1 MVWGKRRRN
10 LWDDMRRMQD
20 EMDSL
25 FDRVLQKDPWFEEDT
40 EYPMLS
46 GGGSGA
52 LSNYRQPLADMWE
65 TDDEMVTVLEIPGA
79 DKEDIKIN
87 ATEDGV
93 EVKVEKKEEHEE
105 DDKKG
110 IYRFERSYSGFY
122 RYFSLPEGSDAEKID
137 AKYQNGVLELHIPK
151 TGITKKKVKK
161 IEVK

>member
-10 LWDDMRRMQD
+10 LWDEMKRMQD
-20 EMDSL
+20 EMDSI
-25 FDRVLQKDPWFEEDT
+25 FDRVLQRGPWFEADT
-40 EYPMLS
+40 RFPMLS
-46 GGGSGA
+46 GEEAGE
-52 LSNYRQPLADMWE
+52 LSNYRQPLADIWE
-65 TDDEMVTVLEIPGA
+65 TDDEIVAVLEIPGA

-105 DDKKG
+105 EDKKG
-110 IYRFERSYSGFY
+110 SYKFERSYSGFY

-151 TGITKKKVKK
+151 TSKAKKKVKK